1 MVSVPS
7 NAGFYCWCIQFVG
20 FFYSRPLNF
29 AINPDEFDLQCVK
42 KPKVPRVCIYN
53 FSEFELTNFKLRSW
67 WCFNSDLTDFTKYHT
82 LKAFCV
88 KHFMQTICV
97 LDVKLVHFSHSAFSE
112 QIYCACGSK
121 HLVYWYTSG
130 SVIFRILI
138 KFYNFLLNRIQCPIE
153 SSKSVVETEWTTV

>member
-1 MVSVPS
+1 MISLAACYFYGYYQIDMYFSIIPISDYKTCKFVTQTLLVCHILYCHKLYMVSVPS
-7 NAGFYCWCIQFVG
+7 NAGFYCWCIQFAV

-53 FSEFELTNFKLRSW
+53 FSEFELTNFKPRSW

-88 KHFMQTICV
+88 KHFMQTI
-97 LDVKLVHFSHSAFSE
+97 
-112 QIYCACGSK
+112 
-121 HLVYWYTSG
+121 
-130 SVIFRILI
+130 
-138 KFYNFLLNRIQCPIE
+138 
-153 SSKSVVETEWTTV
+153 